1 MAPSIDLSG
10 FVVQRGDGSA
20 EIDFAV
26 QGMTCAACAAEIER
40 AVGRLPGA
48 PAARVNYTNR
58 RLRVAWRG
66 SDFEPGSVVKAL
78 SPLGY
83 KTQPFEFEAID
94 SADAAQARYLIRCLA
109 IAGFAAMNVML
120 LSVAIW
126 AGEVSGIDPAT
137 RDLFHWISALIALP
151 AALFAGQP
159 FFASALAAV
168 RSGRLNMDAPISVG
182 LALSLGMSVV
192 ETMRHAGHAYF
203 ESALM
208 LMFFLLAGRALEHQ
222 MRRKTRVVVN
232 NLSSLRAPTATRL
245 GPEGLLEVPARSLKS
260 GDRLL
265 VRSGDRLPADGAVSS
280 GVAEIDDS
288 LITGETARRP
298 VRPGDFVYAGSI
310 NLGGA
315 IEMEVG
321 AAGAH
326 TLLDEV
332 ERMLEAAASSKSR
345 YVQLADRAA
354 QLYAPIVHLAAASTA
369 IGWIVLGASF
379 HDAMITAIAVL
390 IITCPCALALAI
402 PAVHVVA
409 SGALFKCGVLLRKGD
424 ALERLAE
431 IDTVVF
437 DKTGTLTLPEPGILN
452 RSEIPEDLAG
462 LAARLALSSRHP
474 LARSLALQNFASAP
488 FASVV
493 EDTGSGVRTFFDGLE
508 AKLGSANYCGVT
520 VPATSCEDRS
530 RASTIVFRLGER
542 TAAFRISQTLRGDA
556 KTAVDW
562 LKRQGLGVEIL
573 SGDSVA
579 AVREIAAALG
589 VESAAG
595 GLKPIDKTARL
606 AELQKQ
612 GRRVCMVGDGL
623 NDAPALSRAHASI
636 SPSTAADL
644 TQSAADAIFLGDRLS
659 PICAAIAMSRRA
671 KNLMLENLALA
682 AVYNLFAVPL
692 AVAGFVSPL
701 VAALAMS
708 ASSLLVTLNAL
719 RAQRLEGLDVR
730 RPPGEPSVIDAVGA
744 SLTTHGGAP

>member
-1 MAPSIDLSG
+1 MAPSLDLSG

-20 EIDFAV
+20 EIDFAI
-26 QGMTCAACAAEIER
+26 QGMTCAACAGEIER

-48 PAARVNYTNR
+48 PAARVNYTSR
-58 RLRVAWRG
+58 RLRVAWRA
-66 SDFEPGSVVKAL
+66 SDFEPGSVAL
-78 SPLGY
+78 ALLPFGY
-83 KTQPFEFEAID
+83 KAQPFDFEAVD
-94 SADAAQARYLIRCLA
+94 SHDAAQTRYLIRCLA

-126 AGEVSGIDPAT
+126 AGDVSGIDPAT

-159 FFASALAAV
+159 FFASAIAGV

-232 NLSSLRAPTATRL
+232 NLSSLRAPTAMRL
-245 GPEGLLEVPARSLKS
+245 GPGGLLEVPARSLKS

-265 VRSGDRLPADGAVSS
+265 VRSGERVPADGAVSS
-280 GVAEIDDS
+280 GAAEIDDS
-288 LITGETARRP
+288 LITGETARRK
-298 VRPGDFVYAGSI
+298 VRPGNFVYAGSI

-332 ERMLEAAASSKSR
+332 ERMLEAAALSKSR

-354 QLYAPIVHLAAASTA
+354 RLYAPIVHLAAASTA

-379 HDAMITAIAVL
+379 HDAMIAAIAVL
-390 IITCPCALALAI
+390 IITCPCALALAV

-409 SGALFKCGVLLRKGD
+409 SGALFKRGVLLRKGD
-424 ALERLAE
+424 ALERFAE

-437 DKTGTLTLPEPGILN
+437 DKTGTLTLPEPGVLN
-452 RSEIPEDLAG
+452 RSEIPEDMAG

-474 LARSLALQNFASAP
+474 LARSLALQASASAP
-488 FASVV
+488 FAEVV
-493 EDTGSGVRTFFDGLE
+493 EDVGSGVRTIIDGLE
-508 AKLGSANYCGVT
+508 AKLGSASYCGVAAS
-520 VPATSCEDRS
+520 ATSSEDRE

-542 TAAFRISQTLRGDA
+542 TAIFRISQTLRPDA
-556 KTAVDW
+556 KTVVDW
-562 LKRQGLGVEIL
+562 LMRRGLGVEIL

-579 AVREIAAALG
+579 AVHEVAAALG
-589 VESAAG
+589 VETAAG
-595 GLKPIDKTARL
+595 GLKPVDKTARL
-606 AELQKQ
+606 AEFHKQ
-612 GRRVCMVGDGL
+612 GRRTLMVGDGL
-623 NDAPALSRAHASI
+623 NDAPALSSAHASI
-636 SPSTAADL
+636 SPSTAADIA
-644 TQSAADAIFLGDRLS
+644 QSAADAIFLGDRLS

-692 AVAGFVSPL
+692 AVVGLVSPL

-719 RAQRLEGLDVR
+719 RAQRPDRLGVERSPDERG
-730 RPPGEPSVIDAVGA
+730 VIDSVKAA
-744 SLTTHGGAP
+744 LMAQGGAP